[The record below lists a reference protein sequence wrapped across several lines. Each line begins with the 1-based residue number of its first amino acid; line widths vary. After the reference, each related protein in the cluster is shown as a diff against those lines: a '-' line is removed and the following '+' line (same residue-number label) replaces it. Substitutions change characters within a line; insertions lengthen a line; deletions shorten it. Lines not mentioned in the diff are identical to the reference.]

1 MLCNG
6 AIAWSAKDLTII
18 PTSTCEAETA
28 TGSRATKDTLFARE
42 LNIQNGRAI
51 SNSTSTLGDN
61 KAMFDLIRHEGA
73 SVRTRFY
80 ERCTMFIKRAV
91 LLLILRPYLVAT
103 EYMIADIFTKATDRG
118 TYFKFR
124 NVIMNMNGG
133 LRANLER
140 SLSAVHG
147 AAARAVTRLMDCL

>member
-1 MLCNG
+1 MRKVGG
-6 AIAWSAKDLTII
+6 AEAG
-18 PTSTCEAETA
+18 TCSSPD
-28 TGSRATKDTLFARE
+28 GISSRSDEPAR
-42 LNIQNGRAI
+42 
-51 SNSTSTLGDN
+51 
-61 KAMFDLIRHEGA
+61 H
-73 SVRTRFY
+73 
-80 ERCTMFIKRAV
+80 KRAV